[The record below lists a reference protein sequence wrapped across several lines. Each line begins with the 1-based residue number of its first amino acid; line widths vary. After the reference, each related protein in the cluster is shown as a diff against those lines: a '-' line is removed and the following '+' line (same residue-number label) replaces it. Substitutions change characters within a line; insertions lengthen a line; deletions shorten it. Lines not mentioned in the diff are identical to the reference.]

1 MGVSVKPVFNRT
13 NRKNET
19 GLYSIHIRLTID
31 KKSAYYN
38 AELPRIQE
46 KFWSGRENKWIKEY
60 RPTTYELLIIFKN

>member
-31 KKSAYYN
+31 KNRLTIMQSFREFKRN
-38 AELPRIQE
+38 FGVVE
-46 KFWSGRENKWIKEY
+46 KING
-60 RPTTYELLIIFKN
+60 